1 MVNHH
6 HANKQD
12 DVRFMLEELVED
24 ERLSKKRLAEMIYEV
39 MQDGENPQKKE
50 KNIKVLIRTL
60 LKSDSLIPKALDPEQ
75 IILL

>member
-1 MVNHH
+1 M
-6 HANKQD
+6 K
-12 DVRFMLEELVED
+12 FMLKELVED
-24 ERLSKKRLAEMIYEV
+24 ERLSKKRLAEMVYEV
-39 MQDGENPQKKE
+39 MQDGETSQKKE

>member
-1 MVNHH
+1 
-6 HANKQD
+6 
-12 DVRFMLEELVED
+12 MLEELVED